1 MELLLGNILV
11 TVASFLWAVELI
23 PQIIKTLRLK
33 TVGDIS
39 IWWVLPCF
47 IAYIIYEIAM
57 ILHGN
62 WVYFFVTLM
71 PTILSGYFLY
81 LVFRYR
87 EKRILKMP
95 YWKCG
100 RCHHEWEYPEKLEC
114 DWCGFT
120 NPLLLEKETPF
131 EKFCYKIGDFI
142 ENYRNSRNKK
152 TR

>member
-87 EKRILKMP
+87 
-95 YWKCG
+95 
-100 RCHHEWEYPEKLEC
+100 
-114 DWCGFT
+114 
-120 NPLLLEKETPF
+120 
-131 EKFCYKIGDFI
+131 
-142 ENYRNSRNKK
+142 KK
-152 TR
+152 G